1 MTSGLEHR
9 ECTESLGAYALGALP
24 EAESARVK
32 QHLSSCRECRADL
45 EWLRS
50 AVDTL
55 PASVPQVEP
64 PARLKSRVMQI
75 VEAEAELLRAA
86 GEPADQPPPP
96 RRPGRIRRWLW
107 PAAGWARPGLAMAGL
122 AALALALVV
131 VLSGGGAGTQTIR
144 AQLVGPARVAGAQA
158 SVQVRN
164 GRAALVVH
172 GLPLP
177 AAGHV
182 DELWVKRGKANPQPA
197 GTFVVRSG
205 SVKLERPVGR
215 GDLVLVT
222 VEPGRGTKAPTTQ
235 PFLVARI

>member
-9 ECTESLGAYALGALP
+9 ECAESLAAYALGALP

-64 PARLKSRVMQI
+64 PPALKARVMQI

-86 GEPADQPPPP
+86 GEAADQPPKP
-96 RRPGRIRRWLW
+96 RQPGRIRRWLW
-107 PAAGWARPGLAMAGL
+107 PTDGWARPGV
-122 AALALALVV
+122 ALAGVAVVALVL
-131 VLSGGGAGTQTIR
+131 VLVFTSGGAGTQTIQ
-144 AQLVGPARVAGAQA
+144 AQLTGPARVAGAHA
-158 SVQVRN
+158 SVEVRD
-164 GRAALVVH
+164 GQAELVVH
-172 GLPLP
+172 GFPLP

-182 DELWVKRGKANPQPA
+182 NELWVKHGQANPLPA

-205 SVKLERPVGR
+205 SVKLERPVR
-215 GDLVLVT
+215 PGDLVLVT

-235 PFLVARI
+235 PFLEARL